1 MNCRSCSPPFPVT
14 CPVNGQR
21 HSRSALLKP
30 ANARLSDVVGRY
42 LAALGAGDLDSIVS
56 TFASDG
62 YFRGSIGPEDLRQ
75 GTRELRSYFAG
86 CFSVGGGLK
95 LQN

>member
-1 MNCRSCSPPFPVT
+1 MNCRSCSAPIAVTWPVD
-14 CPVNGQR
+14 GQR
-21 HSRSALLKP
+21 HIRSALLKP
-30 ANARLSDVVGRY
+30 ANARLCDVVGRY

-75 GTRELRSYFAG
+75 GTRELRSYFAE

-95 LQN
+95 LEH